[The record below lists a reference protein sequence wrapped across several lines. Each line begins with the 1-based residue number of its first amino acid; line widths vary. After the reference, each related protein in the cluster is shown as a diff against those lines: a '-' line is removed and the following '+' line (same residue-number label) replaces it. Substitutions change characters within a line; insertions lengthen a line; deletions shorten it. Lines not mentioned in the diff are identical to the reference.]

1 MCIRDRAR
9 TDRREEVDAIVSSW
23 TRQHDKHEAMHLVG
37 SATIPAGAVM
47 DTMELANDKTFETRG
62 IRQTM
67 QHPKVGAYTMSGWP
81 VRYSGKTLPISAA
94 PLLGQHSDEVLAEWL
109 GLDRDALGKLRTD
122 AVIGGQ

>member
-1 MCIRDRAR
+1 MR
-9 TDRREEVDAIVSSW
+9 
-23 TRQHDKHEAMHLVG
+23 LVG

-67 QHPKVGAYTMSGWP
+67 QHPKVGSYTMSGWP

-109 GLDRDALGKLRTD
+109 GLDRDALGKLRND
-122 AVIGGQ
+122 AVIGGS